1 MLDIRYVP
9 TVFDNYSANVLVD
22 GNPVSLG
29 LWDTAG
35 QEDYEWVSIEVCVR
49 KMGSGL
55 TRAILS
61 SSCLTLQPATTP
73 ILPADKRLLGL
84 FLYRQS
90 TQFRERQDQGEP
102 CPANNRTGSLLKTAL
117 PIL

>member
-1 MLDIRYVP
+1 MTSLFLLAIRYVP

-35 QEDYEWVSIEVCVR
+35 QEDYEWVSIEVCDL
-49 KMGSGL
+49 KIGPGL
-55 TRAILS
+55 IMAIS
-61 SSCLTLQPATTP
+61 SSSYPVLQPATTP

-84 FLYRQS
+84 FLYR
-90 TQFRERQDQGEP
+90 
-102 CPANNRTGSLLKTAL
+102 
-117 PIL
+117 

>member
-1 MLDIRYVP
+1 MDPHDTAFHVGIRYVP

-35 QEDYEWVSIEVCVR
+35 QEDYEWVPFEICDL
-49 KMGSGL
+49 KMAL
-55 TRAILS
+55 LIMTILS
-61 SSCLTLQPATTP
+61 SSYPVLQPATTP

-84 FLYRQS
+84 FLYR
-90 TQFRERQDQGEP
+90 
-102 CPANNRTGSLLKTAL
+102 
-117 PIL
+117 